1 MVKRIMIFVEGT
13 TFYTKFLMFLF
24 SKYGYKPIGNAVE
37 IVNGWQKQGY
47 EIYLC
52 SYVRKGRYRF
62 IKQIIDFYGMKYT
75 EILCRE
81 KGEQYN
87 EIVERIRPNILIE
100 DDCKSIGG
108 QKEWCITNVRKE
120 LKEEILSI
128 IVPEFKGIDDIKIN
142 E

>member
-1 MVKRIMIFVEGT
+1 MKIMVFIEGT
-13 TFYTKFLMFLF
+13 TFKTRFPMFLF
-24 SKYGYKPIGNAVE
+24 TKYGYKPIGNAVE
-37 IVNGWQKQGY
+37 IVNEWKKAGHD
-47 EIYLC
+47 IYLC
-52 SYVRKGRYRF
+52 SYVRKRRYKF

-81 KGEQYN
+81 KGEQYR
-87 EIVERIRPNILIE
+87 EIVERIRPDILVE

-120 LKEEILSI
+120 LKEGILSI

>member
-1 MVKRIMIFVEGT
+1 MVKKIMIFIEGT
-13 TFYTKFLMFLF
+13 TFYTRFPIFLF
-24 SKYGYKPIGNAVE
+24 SKYGYMPISNAVE

-52 SYVRKGRYRF
+52 SYVHKRRYGF
-62 IKQIIDFYGMKYT
+62 IKQIIEFYGMKYN

-81 KGEQYN
+81 KGEQYS
-87 EIVERIRPNILIE
+87 EIVERIKPDILIE

-108 QKEWCITNVRKE
+108 QKEWCITNVR
-120 LKEEILSI
+120 EEIKSGIYSI
-128 IVPEFKGIDDIKIN
+128 IVPEFKGINGVKIN

>member
-1 MVKRIMIFVEGT
+1 MKIMVFIEGT
-13 TFYTKFLMFLF
+13 TFCTNFPLFLI

-37 IVNGWQKQGY
+37 VVNTWQAEGHA
-47 EIYLC
+47 IYLC
-52 SYVRKGRYRF
+52 SYVRKRRYGF

-81 KGEQYN
+81 KGEQYS
-87 EIVERIRPNILIE
+87 EIVERIKPDILIE

-108 QKEWCITNVRKE
+108 QKEWCITNVR
-120 LKEEILSI
+120 EEIKAGIHSI
-128 IVPEFKGIDDIKIN
+128 IVPEFKGIDDVKIN